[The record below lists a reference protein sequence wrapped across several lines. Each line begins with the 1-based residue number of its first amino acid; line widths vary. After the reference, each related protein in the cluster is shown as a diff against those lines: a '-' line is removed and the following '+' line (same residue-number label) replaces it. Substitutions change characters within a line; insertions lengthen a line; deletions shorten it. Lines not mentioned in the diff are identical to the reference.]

1 MAEVQ
6 QQEEKPNVIDI
17 SKFFGGKTLS
27 SADIRVNKSQT
38 LKTKPSFIAAPE
50 LASLLDV
57 IATSVEDK
65 NNTIERV
72 KSVERIREREI
83 VERSKSD
90 ATFQRALSGLRF
102 DVDSISKSYASLIKS
117 LETDRKNRETENRLA
132 EDLKKQNTTRLSTER
147 VGASLAK
154 PTQTIAGGETQTEEP
169 QQEEGFDVQK
179 FLGAAAAAAGVG
191 AAGMFGGDEDDGGG
205 GGGTPGS
212 GGKLQPIHKQALD
225 IISGPESGGDYN
237 AMNRGRAADSP
248 GGSKKWIGKNLTEMT
263 IGEVKALQRQNNPVR
278 LHAAGRYQIVP
289 VTLPSA
295 QSAAGLK
302 DNDMFDQNNQ
312 DLLAIGILKTQ
323 GPSAWSNYSKYSK
336 KEIDIMYKAK
346 ATPLGISEGTT
357 AEGQSKS
364 NEGTTQSTS
373 TSTSTPTSTGTPQ
386 ASTGTPQAAGQQAST
401 GTPQAAGQQ
410 AAAETPQAAAETSQ
424 EAAGTPSSSTVAAAP
439 STDTDPMEKSS
450 ANPPSVATA
459 SQKSQTPQQIAQ
471 EESSMK
477 PASSTAVASAGITPS
492 EITPTKTGSQS
503 PPIIMS
509 QSPPPRSS
517 GGSYGDDEPVGSVPL
532 FSSTNPDNLYVAYSL
547 KELNIV

>member
-83 VERSKSD
+83 VERSNSD

-117 LETDRKNRETENRLA
+117 LETNRKNRETENRLA

-154 PTQTIAGGETQTEEP
+154 PTQTIAGGETETEEQ
-169 QQEEGFDVQK
+169 QQEEGFDIKK
-179 FLGAAAAAAGVG
+179 FLGAAAVAAGLGAAGVIG
-191 AAGMFGGDEDDGGG
+191 GSEGGDEGGQVDPNY
-205 GGGTPGS
+205 TPPS
-212 GGKLQPIHKQALD
+212 GKTFTIGQLKELALSVGFNEKNAS
-225 IISGPESGGDYN
+225 IAAAVAMGESGGNPSNKNFKRPDKSYGLWQINMIDDLGPARMKEFGLQREDQLFDPVTN
-237 AMNRGRAADSP
+237 AKAAFKIS
-248 GGSKKWIGKNLTEMT
+248 GGSNWNPWTVYTKGIYKSFLKEAQEHKKT
-263 IGEVKALQRQNNPVR
+263 
-278 LHAAGRYQIVP
+278 
-289 VTLPSA
+289 
-295 QSAAGLK
+295 
-302 DNDMFDQNNQ
+302 
-312 DLLAIGILKTQ
+312 
-323 GPSAWSNYSKYSK
+323 
-336 KEIDIMYKAK
+336 
-346 ATPLGISEGTT
+346 GTT
-357 AEGQSKS
+357 TEASTS
-364 NEGTTQSTS
+364 SSSTS
-373 TSTSTPTSTGTPQ
+373 TTKPAAGTPQ
-386 ASTGTPQAAGQQAST
+386 AAAETAGTPQAAGQQAVAGT
-401 GTPQAAGQQ
+401 PQAEAGTPQAA
-410 AAAETPQAAAETSQ
+410 
-424 EAAGTPSSSTVAAAP
+424 AGSPSSSTVAAAP
-439 STDTDPMEKSS
+439 PTDTDPMEKSS

-477 PASSTAVASAGITPS
+477 PASSTAVASAGITPA
-492 EITPTKTGSQS
+492 EITSTKTGSQS
-503 PPIIMS
+503 PPIMIS

-517 GGSYGDDEPVGSVPL
+517 GGSSGDGEAVGNVSV
-532 FSSTNPDNLYVAYSL
+532 FSSTNPDNLYVAYAL

>member
-83 VERSKSD
+83 VERSNSD

-117 LETDRKNRETENRLA
+117 LETNRKNRETENRLA

-154 PTQTIAGGETQTEEP
+154 PTQTIAGGETATEEP
-169 QQEEGFDVQK
+169 QQGEGFDIGK
-179 FLGAAAAAAGVG
+179 FVGAAAGLAGLGSAG
-191 AAGMFGGDEDDGGG
+191 AIGGSEGGDEDGQVDPNY
-205 GGGTPGS
+205 TPPS
-212 GGKLQPIHKQALD
+212 GKTFTIGQLKELALSVGFNEKNAS
-225 IISGPESGGDYN
+225 IAAAVAMGESGGNPSNKNFKRPDKSYGLWQINMIDDLGPARMKEFGLQREDQLFDPVTN
-237 AMNRGRAADSP
+237 AKAAFKIS
-248 GGSKKWIGKNLTEMT
+248 GGSNWNPWTVYTKGIYKSFLKEAQEHKKT
-263 IGEVKALQRQNNPVR
+263 
-278 LHAAGRYQIVP
+278 
-289 VTLPSA
+289 
-295 QSAAGLK
+295 
-302 DNDMFDQNNQ
+302 
-312 DLLAIGILKTQ
+312 
-323 GPSAWSNYSKYSK
+323 
-336 KEIDIMYKAK
+336 
-346 ATPLGISEGTT
+346 GTT
-357 AEGQSKS
+357 TEASTS
-364 NEGTTQSTS
+364 SSSTS
-373 TSTSTPTSTGTPQ
+373 TTKPV
-386 ASTGTPQAAGQQAST
+386 A

-410 AAAETPQAAAETSQ
+410 AAAGTPQAAGQQA
-424 EAAGTPSSSTVAAAP
+424 AAGTSSSSTVAAAP
-439 STDTDPMEKSS
+439 PTDTDPMEKSS
-450 ANPPSVATA
+450 ANPPSVANA

-477 PASSTAVASAGITPS
+477 PASSTAVASAGITPA
-492 EITPTKTGSQS
+492 EITSTKTGSQS
-503 PPIIMS
+503 PPIMIS
-509 QSPPPRSS
+509 QSPPPKSS
-517 GGSYGDDEPVGSVPL
+517 AGSYQDGETVGSVPG
-532 FSSTNPDNLYVAYSL
+532 FSSTNPDNLYTAYAL